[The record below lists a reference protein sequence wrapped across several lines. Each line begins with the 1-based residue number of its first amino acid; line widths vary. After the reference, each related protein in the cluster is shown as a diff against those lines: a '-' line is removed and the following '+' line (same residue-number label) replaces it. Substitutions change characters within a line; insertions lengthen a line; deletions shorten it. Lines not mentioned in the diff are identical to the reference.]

1 MARVLSLSRCPSL
14 AARVELSRAP
24 LMLEH
29 IKNAPYQVTPST
41 WYGAFSISYLSL
53 NDASEQFNFAVL
65 VQRPSDNLHPGIV
78 HVEIITDHRQR
89 RPRSVHTV
97 IEEPKPDLI
106 VRKLGHVHLP
116 GAPAKEQCAYLSI
129 HTDTVNDRVRHHCAA

>member
-24 LMLEH
+24 LTLEH
-29 IKNAPYQVTPST
+29 NKNAPYQVTPST

-65 VQRPSDNLHPGIV
+65 VQRPSDNLHPDIV
-78 HVEIITDHRQR
+78 HVEIIADHGQR
-89 RPRSVHTV
+89 RPRNVHAIV
-97 IEEPKPDLI
+97 DEPEPNLV
-106 VRKLGHVHLP
+106 VRKLGSVHLT
-116 GAPAKEQCAYLSI
+116 GALAKEQCSYLSI
-129 HTDTVNDRVRHHCAA
+129 HADTVNDHVRQHCTA